1 MTILFPINR
10 ERVILITN
18 RFFDIFISLVGLL
31 LLLLMLPWIA
41 LLIKLDSRGP
51 VFFLCDRV
59 GRGGKIFKMYKFR
72 TMYQTPLPL
81 GGSVSPKGDPRVTPV
96 GRFLRRV
103 KLNEFPQFINVLK
116 GDMTLIGPRPEAP
129 DLAARYPASAE
140 KIFSVKPGLAGPNQI
155 LGRNE
160 EELYPPGEDPIKYY
174 IEHILPRK
182 LPLDLEYID
191 DPSFI
196 KNLKYLFLS
205 VKVTISGAVRRQHLV
220 DNASQL
226 FLMLAD
232 VALCM
237 LALTLAHYLRYD
249 DFSKPILYQS
259 FVRVLPWAL
268 LIRIPIFIYFGF
280 YHTLIRHLSFYD
292 IKVIFKGVTVSSLV
306 LVAFFFL
313 SRLETIVEY
322 GRGVFLIDWFCLINL
337 LAGYRILLKKLFH
350 HYKGETNGQ
359 EQQRRVLIWGAGDGG
374 DLCLRYLQKEKE
386 NSYEII
392 GFIDDDPKKRSYR
405 LNGVKVL
412 GNRDHV
418 KILVQLYK
426 IQEIF
431 VAMPSAEVYE
441 ITKAL
446 EICDSVGVAAK
457 LFQLS
462 ATTYSKPSLDQVY
475 SSQVDKSLSLPKSAI
490 DLIMAPNSRS

>member
-1 MTILFPINR
+1 MTILFPRNR
-10 ERVILITN
+10 EQVILITN

-59 GRGGKIFKMYKFR
+59 GLGGKIFKMYKFR
-72 TMYQTPLPL
+72 TMYQTDLPL
-81 GGSVSPKGDPRVTPV
+81 GGSVSPQGDPRVTPG

-129 DLAARYPASAE
+129 DLAAHYPASAK

-160 EELYPPGEDPIKYY
+160 EELYPPGEDPLKYY

-191 DPSFI
+191 DPSLV

-205 VKVTISGAVRRQHLV
+205 MKVTIFGAINRQHLI

-226 FLMLAD
+226 FLILAD
-232 VALCM
+232 IMLCIF
-237 LALTLAHYLRYD
+237 ALTLAHYLRYES
-249 DFSKPILYQS
+249 FSKPILYQS
-259 FVRVLPWAL
+259 FIRVLPWAL

-280 YHTLIRHLSFYD
+280 YHTLIRHFSFYD

-306 LVAFFFL
+306 LIGFIL
-313 SRLETIVEY
+313 SSRLETFAEY
-322 GRGVFLIDWFCLINL
+322 GRGVFLIDWFCLFNL
-337 LAGYRILLKKLFH
+337 LAGYRILLKKLFY
-350 HYKGETNGQ
+350 HYKAETNGQ
-359 EQQRRVLIWGAGDGG
+359 EHQRRVLIWGAGDGG
-374 DLCLRYLQKEKE
+374 EFCLRYLQKEKDK
-386 NSYEII
+386 SYEII
-392 GFIDDDPKKRSYR
+392 GFIDDDPKKRSHR

-412 GNRDHV
+412 GNREHL

-426 IQEIF
+426 IHEVF
-431 VAMPSAEVYE
+431 VAMPSAEAYE
-441 ITKAL
+441 IKKAL
-446 EICDSVGVAAK
+446 EICDSLGVDAK
-457 LFQLS
+457 MFQLS
-462 ATTYSKPSLDQVY
+462 ATSYSQPFPDEVSVGR
-475 SSQVDKSLSLPKSAI
+475 VDKSSSLPKI
-490 DLIMAPNSRS
+490 VTDLDMATNSRS